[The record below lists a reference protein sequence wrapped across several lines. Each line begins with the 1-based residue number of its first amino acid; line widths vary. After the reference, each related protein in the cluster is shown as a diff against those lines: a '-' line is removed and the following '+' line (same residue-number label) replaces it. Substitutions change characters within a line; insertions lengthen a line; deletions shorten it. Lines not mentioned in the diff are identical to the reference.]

1 MIDTRLLREEWKQ
14 SDFRDSDRLR
24 LDDLAR
30 EHGLKF
36 KRVGQSYL
44 FDDYT
49 FTARS
54 LGQALAFAEGFDRAR
69 KG

>member
-1 MIDTRLLREEWKQ
+1 MSRTNDRETDT
-14 SDFRDSDRLR
+14 LR
-24 LDDLAR
+24 LQDLAQ

-36 KRVGQSYL
+36 KRVGRAYL

-49 FTARS
+49 FTACS
-54 LGQALAFAEGFDRAR
+54 LLQALAFAEGFDRAR